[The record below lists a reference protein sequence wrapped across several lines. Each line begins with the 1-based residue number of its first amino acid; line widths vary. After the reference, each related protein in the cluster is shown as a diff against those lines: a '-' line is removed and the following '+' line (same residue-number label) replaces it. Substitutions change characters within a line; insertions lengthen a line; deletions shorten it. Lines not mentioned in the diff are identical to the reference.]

1 MAIIRVNL
9 TDQVSAWLTKTNLL
23 STGVGDIQDLPVQ
36 DSNVVDAINRLSS
49 TLSTIN
55 AEYRD
60 SAEIVDISRNATSVV
75 DNGGLGSLG
84 YAANTGAITYTGPSF
99 YDV

>member
-60 SAEIVDISRNATSVV
+60 SAETA
-75 DNGGLGSLG
+75 GG
-84 YAANTGAITYTGPSF
+84 APETK
-99 YDV
+99 